1 MGQKLYAMPGLHQPL
16 SGKGYSIRSPHRGTG
31 PLYMSRR
38 IIGAIRE
45 SLQNGG
51 DFHMK
56 HYKLPLL
63 CLSLLLVTTAG
74 CSTQNGENAGSSGIS
89 SEEMNRPSV
98 SSQVPSSSSQSPV
111 LSSSQVSSASAG
123 SQPASGNASSGS
135 KIVKSASSA
144 AKAVSKAAS
153 KGSQVSS
160 AWVAYIDHDNH
171 LHVKKKD
178 GSNDKIIVKD
188 VEEAPCVAGD
198 WVYFL
203 PDLGEIDKVRLD
215 GSQRTKVCS
224 TDPFIVYNAN
234 LNISHEINGSSSVTA
249 EYQDGYILYTCFQL
263 KEVGEE
269 KRNPPSY
276 YKLDLTQN
284 KLIPVKK

>member
-1 MGQKLYAMPGLHQPL
+1 
-16 SGKGYSIRSPHRGTG
+16 
-31 PLYMSRR
+31 
-38 IIGAIRE
+38 
-45 SLQNGG
+45 
-51 DFHMK
+51 MK
-56 HYKLPLL
+56 HCKLTLL
-63 CLSLLLVTTAG
+63 CISLLLVTTAG
-74 CSTQNGENAGSSGIS
+74 CSMQSGESAAS
-89 SEEMNRPSV
+89 SEV
-98 SSQVPSSSSQSPV
+98 SSTELDRSSASLQIPSSSSASPV
-111 LSSSQVSSASAG
+111 LSSSSFPAGHGSSLL
-123 SQPASGNASSGS
+123 SSISERSSS
-135 KIVKSASSA
+135 KAVKSASSA
-144 AKAVSKAAS
+144 AKAVSQAESTSLQANP
-153 KGSQVSS
+153 V
-160 AWVAYIDHDNH
+160 WVAYIDNDHH

-203 PDLGEIDKVRLD
+203 PDLNEIDKVRLD

-249 EYQDGYILYTCFQL
+249 EYKDGYILYTCFQL

-269 KRNPPSY
+269 KTNPRSY

>member
-1 MGQKLYAMPGLHQPL
+1 MKNCKL
-16 SGKGYSIRSPHRGTG
+16 T
-31 PLYMSRR
+31 
-38 IIGAIRE
+38 
-45 SLQNGG
+45 
-51 DFHMK
+51 
-56 HYKLPLL
+56 LL
-63 CLSLLLVTTAG
+63 CLSLLLVTAAG
-74 CSTQNGENAGSSGIS
+74 CSMQNGETAGSSVIS
-89 SEEMNRPSV
+89 SSEINRPSV
-98 SSQVPSSSSQSPV
+98 SSQVPSSSSQPPV
-111 LSSSQVSSASAG
+111 LSSSSVPADSAG

-135 KIVKSASSA
+135 KVVKSASSA
-144 AKAVSKAAS
+144 AKVVSQAES
-153 KGSQVSS
+153 KSSQVSPT
-160 AWVAYIDHDNH
+160 WVAYIDNDHH

-178 GSNDKIIVKD
+178 GSNDKILVKD

-203 PDLGEIDKVRLD
+203 PDLNEIDKVKLD

-249 EYQDGYILYTCFQL
+249 EYKDGYILYTCFQL

-269 KRNPPSY
+269 KTNPPSY
-276 YKLDLTQN
+276 YKLDLAQN